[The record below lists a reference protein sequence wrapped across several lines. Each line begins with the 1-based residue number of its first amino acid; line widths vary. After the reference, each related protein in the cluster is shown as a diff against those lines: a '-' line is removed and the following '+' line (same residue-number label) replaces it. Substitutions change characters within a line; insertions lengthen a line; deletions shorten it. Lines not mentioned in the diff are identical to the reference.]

1 MAGSKSSNAVA
12 VVVDDGF
19 AHTKVAWMDPDT
31 NKIMT
36 KSIPSLA
43 TAGLVATGFD
53 GDVQGGYE
61 TDGLAFTVGGHLNNP
76 HDTRDN
82 SYPYSPINR
91 CIVTHALRSA
101 GFGKTDDVTVWLGLT
116 IPMKPF
122 FDLGRDVVTEKR
134 RESYR
139 KPVAALGSKG
149 SIKIDVDQLRVFPE
163 AASAWVDF
171 MLNDDGSDAAD
182 IDQSVAVFDVGGR
195 TTDTAIFRSGVVD
208 KSASGTDYIGVM
220 DIIELIKDETRRIHK
235 ADVSIQMAERALRD
249 PKHCVTLWGSDID
262 ITEIVQ
268 HAKRRVSES
277 LYQMAMRRI
286 GDGAS
291 FDVLLFVGGGAAVL
305 GDALSEYPNVQV
317 PHEPEFANA
326 RGALKKMIHQS

>member
-1 MAGSKSSNAVA
+1 MAGSKISNTAT

-19 AHTKVAWMDPDT
+19 AHTKVAWMDPAT
-31 NKIMT
+31 KKIMT
-36 KSIPSLA
+36 TSIPSLA

-61 TDGLAFTVGGHLNNP
+61 TDGLSFTVGGHLSNP

-101 GFGKTDDVTVWLGLT
+101 GFGRDEDVTVRLGLT

-122 FDLGRDVVTEKR
+122 FDLGRDYVTEKR

-139 KPVAALGSKG
+139 KSVKTLGAKA
-149 SIKIDVDQLRVFPE
+149 SINIDVDKLIVLPE

-171 MLNDDGSDAAD
+171 MLDDDGGDAAD
-182 IDQSVAVFDVGGR
+182 IEQSVAVFDVGGR
-195 TTDTAIFRSGVVD
+195 TTDTAIFRNGVVD
-208 KSASGTDYIGVM
+208 KAASGTDFIGVM
-220 DIIELIKDETRRIHK
+220 DLIELIKDETRRIHK
-235 ADVSIQMAERALRD
+235 AEVSIQMAERALRD
-249 PKHCVTLWGSDID
+249 PDHHVSLWGSDID
-262 ITEIVQ
+262 ITEIVHQ
-268 HAKRRVSES
+268 AKRRVSES

-305 GDALSEYPNVQV
+305 GEALSEYPNVQV